1 MLLCFQDFDRDD
13 YIGKEDLRL
22 TVRAITANELTDE
35 ETEFVTDKVF
45 NFILAYKACAIELSG
60 WHRSKVSAVHN
71 FQRWQQ
77 LGTELQVLT

>member
-1 MLLCFQDFDRDD
+1 MLLSFQDFDGDD

-22 TVRAITANELTDE
+22 IVRAITANELTDE

-60 WHRSKVSAVHN
+60 MDGKDPRAVLFSHN
-71 FQRWQQ
+71 F
-77 LGTELQVLT
+77 EC

>member
-1 MLLCFQDFDRDD
+1 MLLCFQDFDWDD

-60 WHRSKVSAVHN
+60 WQRSKGSAVHN

-77 LGTELQVLT
+77 LGTEL